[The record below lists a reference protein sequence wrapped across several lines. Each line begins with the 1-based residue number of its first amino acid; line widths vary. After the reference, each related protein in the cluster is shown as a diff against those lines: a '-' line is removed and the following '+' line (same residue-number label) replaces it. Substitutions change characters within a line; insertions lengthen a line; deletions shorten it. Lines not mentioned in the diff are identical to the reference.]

1 MKPEEI
7 ARQQIDE
14 MLTEAGWIVQDRQ
27 KLNLGAGLGIAIRE
41 FSLRTGAAD
50 YFLMVN
56 REAVGVVEAKPSGHS
71 LMGVKEQSAKYVT
84 GVDNDLPVARLPLPF
99 HYETTGT
106 ETRFTSNLDP
116 VPRSRLVFAFH
127 QPETL
132 REWLAQAPEEGENT
146 TLRARLL
153 HMPGLPTRGL
163 RDCQVEAITKL
174 ERSFRE
180 NHPRALIQMATG
192 SGKTYTAVS
201 FIYRLIKFGGAR
213 RVLFLVDRDNLG
225 RQTFNEFQQFMTP
238 DDGRKF
244 TELYN
249 VQHLRGRTI
258 DRVSRVCITNIQRLY
273 SLLSGEEEPDEETE
287 EKSLFE
293 QEEEEQVPKEPKN
306 VRYNPA
312 VPIETFDVIVTD
324 ECHRSIYNLW
334 RGVLEYFDAFTI
346 GLTATPNKQTFGFFN
361 QNLVMEYGH
370 ERAVADGVNVDYLVY
385 TIRTLITAQ
394 GSKIEKNYYIDKRD
408 RRTRK
413 VRWEK
418 AEDNIV
424 YGASQLDRDVVAK
437 DQIRTVIRAFK
448 EALFTDLFPER
459 QATRDVPKTLIFA
472 KDDSHADDIVDI
484 VLDEFGERNAFAQK
498 ITYRTT
504 GRKPEDLISEFRNN
518 YYPRIAV
525 TVDMISTGTDIK
537 PLEILLFM
545 RAVKSANFFEQ
556 MKGRGTRVID
566 NEEFSQVTP
575 NVPGGKTHFV
585 LVDAVGVYESAKTDE
600 PPLEREPFVPLKKIL
615 NDVALGRWKRN
626 PNLLPTLLSR
636 LGRLNGR
643 LKKPGMEY
651 AAEAIRQASD
661 GKDLHSIIQDLARAL
676 DPDERLQEARTA
688 TGQDEPGAVAMKA
701 IIDRLAV
708 AAVMPF
714 DRPELREALLA
725 VQAHDEQIIDTV
737 SKDVVLT
744 SDWNTQARE
753 AARQS
758 VTSFRQFIE
767 AHKEEITA
775 LQIFY
780 SYPKRAPLTEEDLQ
794 QLADAIASPPLGLT
808 TDKLWQAYETLRP
821 DRVQKSTSPRRQL
834 TDLVSLLRYTMVY
847 EMDESALLEPYRE
860 TVERRFAAWLSEQEQ
875 RRDAPFSREQRTWL
889 EHMRDIIASSLNIE
903 HDDFNYEPFLQLGG
917 LGKVSEL
924 FGNDLTTII
933 QELNERLA
941 A

>member
-1 MKPEEI
+1 MKPEEV

-14 MLTEAGWIVQDRQ
+14 TLTSAGWIVQDRQ
-27 KLNLGAGLGIAIRE
+27 KLNLGAGLGVAIRE

-71 LMGVKEQSAKYVT
+71 LMGVKEQSAKYLM
-84 GVDNDLPVARLPLPF
+84 GVDDDLPVARMPLPF
-99 HYETTGT
+99 HYETTGQ

-116 VPRSRLVFAFH
+116 VPRSRLVFSFH
-127 QPETL
+127 RPEML
-132 REWLAQAPEEGENT
+132 QEWLAQAPQDEAND

-153 HMPGLPTRGL
+153 HMPGLATHGL
-163 RDCQVEAITKL
+163 RDCQIEAITHL
-174 ERSFRE
+174 EHSFTR

-192 SGKTYTAVS
+192 SGKTYTAVN
-201 FIYRLIKFGGAR
+201 FIYRLIKFAGAR

-225 RQTFNEFQQFMTP
+225 QQTFNEFQQFMTP

-249 VQHLRGRTI
+249 VQHLRGKTI

-293 QEEEEQVPKEPKN
+293 QEEEDSQVFKEPKR

-312 VPIETFDVIVTD
+312 IPIETFDVIVTD

-334 RGVLEYFDAFTI
+334 RGALEYFDAFI
-346 GLTATPNKQTFGFFN
+346 VGLTATPNKQTFGFFN

-385 TIRTLITAQ
+385 TIRTQITAQ
-394 GSKIEKNYYIDKRD
+394 GSTIEKGYYVDKRD

-418 AEDNIV
+418 ADDNIT
-424 YGASQLDRDVVAK
+424 YRSHQLDRDVVAK
-437 DQIRTVIRAFK
+437 DQIRTVLRSFR
-448 EALFTDLFPER
+448 EALFTDIFPGRSE
-459 QATRDVPKTLIFA
+459 VPKTLIFA
-472 KDDSHADDIVDI
+472 KDDTHADDIVDI
-484 VLDEFGERNAFAQK
+484 LLDEFGERNEFAQK
-498 ITYRTT
+498 ITYKTT
-504 GRKPEDLISEFRNN
+504 GRKPEELISEFRNN
-518 YYPRIAV
+518 YYSRIAV

-566 NEEFSQVTP
+566 DEEFRQVTP
-575 NVPGGKTHFV
+575 NVPAGKTHFV

-636 LGRLNGR
+636 LGRLNMR
-643 LKKPGMEY
+643 LKKPGMERS
-651 AAEAIRQASD
+651 AELIRQAD
-661 GKDLHSIIQDLARAL
+661 GGQDLHSIIRELAQAL
-676 DPDERLQEARTA
+676 DPDERLREAQVA
-688 TGQDEPGAVAMKA
+688 TGQDEPSAVAMKSA
-701 IIDRLAV
+701 AERLASR
-708 AAVMPF
+708 AVMPF
-714 DRPELREALLA
+714 DSPELREALLNL
-725 VQAHDEQIIDTV
+725 QARDEQIIDTV
-737 SKDVVLT
+737 SQDKVLA
-744 SDWNTQARE
+744 SGWDTQARE
-753 AARQS
+753 AARQT
-758 VTSFRQFIE
+758 VTSFRQFLAE
-767 AHKEEITA
+767 HKDEITA

-780 SYPKRAPLTEEDLQ
+780 SQPRSAPLKEDDLQ
-794 QLADAIASPPLGLT
+794 QLAEAIAAPPLGLT
-808 TDKLWQAYETLRP
+808 TDKLWQAYETLHP
-821 DRVQKSTSPRRQL
+821 DRVRKTVKRRL
-834 TDLVSLLRYTMVY
+834 TDLVALLRYAMLPDT
-847 EMDESALLEPYRE
+847 DESATLVPYRE
-860 TVERRFAAWLSEQEQ
+860 TIEQGFAAWLAEQEQ
-875 RRDAPFSREQRTWL
+875 RRGAPFSAEQRKWL
-889 EHMRDIIASSLNIE
+889 EHMRDIIANTLTIE
-903 HDDFNYEPFLQLGG
+903 RDDFNYRPFLQLGG
-917 LGKVSEL
+917 LGKASEL
-924 FGNDLTTII
+924 FGNDLTTIL